1 MPGNTHLSMR
11 GTLGDNTIDQ
21 ILAEFPGQAPAS
33 IERDNNKG
41 VVGSLHGGPQSDAW

>member
-1 MPGNTHLSMR
+1 MRANTMLSLR

-21 ILAEFPGQAPAS
+21 LLAEFPGQAPAS

-41 VVGSLHGGPQSDAW
+41 LLSALHRDPDAGY